1 MIQAVRRMLKVRPIR
16 SATLLV
22 FGFHAPSMM
31 SLLGVA
37 TDITW
42 CPALV
47 AAMVEPLRL
56 SLMVLKGAGLASLAD
71 IASDPSSK
79 NDVIELVITVVA
91 FIMVLTVVVAAVRT
105 AQQFH
110 DNIQNWE
117 VFPKVVE
124 AIPMCRV
131 SPTDVLILDVY
142 EGVELSRQAVHRRLS
157 LQVGLQGMAAMRGSR
172 RPSSFFLRQCL

>member
-91 FIMVLTVVVAAVRT
+91 FIMVLIVVVAAVRT
-105 AQQFH
+105 AIRELKEGDAQLDLSDDTASGQKQPTEKGQSVASSSAGQQKDH
-110 DNIQNWE
+110 PLLECEYNENEAGVSVQ
-117 VFPKVVE
+117 PKLASNV
-124 AIPMCRV
+124 
-131 SPTDVLILDVY
+131 
-142 EGVELSRQAVHRRLS
+142 
-157 LQVGLQGMAAMRGSR
+157 
-172 RPSSFFLRQCL
+172 